1 MPEFTHTVRSLTYP
15 ECPRWRGDR
24 LYFSDFFTNRI
35 LSVSLSG
42 EVRCEVVVPNQPG
55 GLGFLPDGRLLF
67 VSVKDRRIMRR
78 DGAESVVHADLSE
91 VVPHH
96 LNDMVVDAEGRAYVG
111 NMGFDLRGGRPV
123 APADLWRVD
132 PDGTFERVAEDL
144 AFPNGSVIT
153 PDGRTLIVG
162 ESFANRLTAFDL
174 EDGRLSG
181 RRTWARFGEP
191 PTTTDAGEL
200 ISTVD
205 VSADGIALDA
215 EGAIWV
221 TDPPHRRVLRVAEGG
236 EILAEHVFDQG
247 AYACALGGPGRST
260 LYVCLAPTWDA
271 TEAAALS
278 GASIVQI
285 PVDVPGAGIP

>member
-1 MPEFTHTVRSLTYP
+1 MSEFTTTVRHLTYP

-24 LYFSDFFTNRI
+24 LYFSDFFTNQV
-35 LSVSLSG
+35 LSVSATA
-42 EVRCEVVVPNQPG
+42 EVRLEAVVPNQPG
-55 GLGFLPDGRLLF
+55 GLGFLPDGRMLF
-67 VSVKDRRIMRR
+67 VSVKDRKIMRR
-78 DGAESVVHADLSE
+78 DGEESVVHADLSD
-91 VVPHH
+91 VIPHH

-111 NMGFDLRGGRPV
+111 NMGFDLRGGQAV

-132 PDGTFERVAEDL
+132 PDGSFGKVAENL

-153 PDGRTLIVG
+153 PDGKTLVVG

-174 EDGRLSG
+174 EDGNLSG
-181 RRTWARFGEP
+181 RRAWANFGEP
-191 PTTTDAGEL
+191 PATTDAGEL
-200 ISTVD
+200 LSVID

-221 TDPPHRRVLRVAEGG
+221 TDPPHKRVLRVAEGG
-236 EILAEHVFDQG
+236 RILAEHVFAEG
-247 AYACALGGPGRST
+247 AYACALGGPDRST

-271 TEAAALS
+271 TEAAAVR
-278 GASIVQI
+278 GASIVQL